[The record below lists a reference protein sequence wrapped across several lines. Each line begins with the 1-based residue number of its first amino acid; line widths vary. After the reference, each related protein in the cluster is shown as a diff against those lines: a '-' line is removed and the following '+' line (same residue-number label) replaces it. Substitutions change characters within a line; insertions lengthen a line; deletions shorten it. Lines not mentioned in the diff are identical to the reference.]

1 MALEKYRKKR
11 QFDVTAEPRG
21 GKIKRGGDAFVI
33 QKHAARNL
41 HYDLRLE
48 LDGVMKS
55 WAVARGPSLVLGEKR
70 LAVHVEDHPIE
81 YNGFEGTIP
90 KGQYGGGTVLI
101 WDRGRWIPD
110 HDPHKGYAKGHLDFA
125 LEGQK
130 LKGHW
135 HLVRMRKRPGERQ
148 EPWLLIKSNDE
159 AARGPKDPD
168 ILEEKPKSVA
178 SGRAMEAI
186 AKAGDAVWES
196 RKSVAENVKTL
207 KKAKTAK
214 KKSAKKVRPAS
225 PSARPRASGDP
236 GARKKKELDSRLR
249 GNERSASK
257 RKRAKSRA
265 ALAAV
270 AVLHETPARR
280 KAGALPDF
288 VPPQLATLH
297 EAAPDSA
304 GWVHEAKFDGY
315 RIQARLEGG
324 KVKLL
329 TRKGLDWTHKFKP
342 VANALAQL
350 DIANALIDG
359 EIVVEADGVSDF
371 SALQD
376 ALKHKKSNFVYYV
389 FDLLHLDGVD
399 RRAQPL
405 IARKAALEKLLK
417 GTDRNAAVRYSEHFE
432 ISGTEMLVHACSANL
447 EGVISKRRDAP
458 YRSGRSDDWIKSKC
472 GQNQEFVIVGY
483 KDAAH
488 LKGAVGALVLGYN
501 EGGTLRYAGR
511 SGTGYAMETA
521 RDLWKKLQP
530 LRRDTPAFGKLPP
543 EERGRKGIWVEPKL
557 VAEIVFR
564 GFTAQG
570 HVRHA
575 VFKGL
580 REDKPARE
588 IVQETPMPTKSAA
601 KKSAAKNPIAKNP
614 TAKKPAKTSSAKSKA
629 ENGGPVKFSHP
640 DRIYWTDVEITKQ
653 QLGAYYESVWDHMAP
668 HVVNRPLALVRCPA
682 GVGGQCFFQKHAAAG
697 LVSDRI
703 KRYKDSHGEELIY
716 IEDLDGLLTL
726 VQAGTLEIHAW
737 GSTIDDVEH
746 ANRIVFDLDP
756 GDGVPWAAVNAA
768 AKELRSR
775 LDDLKLTSFVKTTGG
790 KGLHVVLPTDGTRWD
805 ETKDFAHAMVLA
817 MAADAPDKYVAKMT
831 KSIRGGKIFLD
842 YLRNGRGA
850 TAVVAYS
857 TRSRPGAP
865 VATPVAW
872 DELGPKLAPN
882 KFTLLNFDKRLA
894 SLKQDPWADIA
905 RIKQKLPDLTGKR

>member
-1 MALEKYRKKR
+1 MALQQYRKKR
-11 QFDVTAEPRG
+11 KFDVTAEPRG

-33 QKHAARNL
+33 QKHAATRL

-55 WAVARGPSLVLGEKR
+55 WAVTRGPSLVPGEKR

-81 YNGFEGTIP
+81 YNSFEGTIP

-125 LEGQK
+125 LEGTK

-135 HLVRMRKRPGERQ
+135 HLVRMRKRPGEKQ
-148 EPWLLIKSNDE
+148 EPWLLIKSDDE
-159 AARGPKDPD
+159 AARGPQDPD

-178 SGRAMEAI
+178 SGRSMEAI
-186 AKAGDAVWES
+186 AKAGDAVWQS
-196 RKSVAENVKTL
+196 NRSVAENMKTL

-214 KKSAKKVRPAS
+214 ASKKQAVARPA
-225 PSARPRASGDP
+225 AQ
-236 GARKKKELDSRLR
+236 KKAK
-249 GNERSASK
+249 
-257 RKRAKSRA
+257 AKSRA
-265 ALAAV
+265 ALAA
-270 AVLHETPARR
+270 AEVLRETPARR
-280 KAGALPDF
+280 RASALPNF

-297 EAAPDSA
+297 DAAPDGA
-304 GWVHEAKFDGY
+304 DWVHEAKFDGY
-315 RIQARLEGG
+315 RIQARLEDG

-329 TRKGLDWTHKFKP
+329 TRKGLDWTSKFKP
-342 VANALAQL
+342 VAHAVAQL
-350 DIANALIDG
+350 DTDSALIDG
-359 EIVVEADGVSDF
+359 EIVVEADGISDF

-376 ALKHKKSNFVYYV
+376 ALKHDKSNFVYYV
-389 FDLLHLDGVD
+389 FDLLHRDGVD
-399 RRAQPL
+399 LKAKPL
-405 IARKAALEKLLK
+405 IERKAALEKLLA
-417 GTDRNAAVRYSEHFE
+417 GTDRDGIVRYSEHFE
-432 ISGTEMLVHACSANL
+432 ISGSQMLVHACQINL

-458 YRSGRSDDWIKSKC
+458 YRSGRSEDWIKAKC
-472 GQNQEFVIVGY
+472 GRSQEFVIVGY

-488 LKGAVGALVLGYN
+488 LKGAVGALVLGYY
-501 EGGTLRYAGR
+501 EDGELHYAGR

-521 RDLWKKLQP
+521 RDLWKMLQP
-530 LRRDTPAFGKLPP
+530 LRRDTPAFGLLPL
-543 EERGRKGIWVEPKL
+543 EERGREGIWVEPKL

-580 REDKPARE
+580 RADKPVRE
-588 IVQETPMPTKSAA
+588 IVRETPMPTKSAA
-601 KKSAAKNPIAKNP
+601 KLSATKKVV
-614 TAKKPAKTSSAKSKA
+614 AKKLAKKSTAKSKA
-629 ENGGPVKFSHP
+629 ENEGPVKFSHP

-653 QLGAYYESVWDHMAP
+653 QLGAYYKSVWDHMAP
-668 HVVNRPLALVRCPA
+668 HVVNRPLALVRCPS

-703 KRYKDSHGEELIY
+703 KRHKDSHGEELIS

-746 ANRIVFDLDP
+746 CNRIVFDLDP
-756 GDGVPWAAVNAA
+756 GDDVPWAAVNAA

-775 LDDLKLTSFVKTTGG
+775 LDDLKLVSFVKTTGG
-790 KGLHVVLPTDGTRWD
+790 KGLHVVLPTDGTPWN

-817 MAADAPDKYVAKMT
+817 MAADSPDKYVSKMT

-850 TAVVAYS
+850 TSVVAYS

-865 VATPVAW
+865 VSTPVAW

-894 SLKQDPWADIA
+894 SLKKDPWADIA
-905 RIKQKLPDLTGKR
+905 CIKQKLPDLSGKR

>member
-11 QFDVTAEPRG
+11 EFDVTAEPRG
-21 GKIKRGGDAFVI
+21 GKIKRGGDVFVI
-33 QKHAARNL
+33 QKHAATRL

-55 WAVARGPSLVLGEKR
+55 WAVTRGPSLVPGEKR

-81 YNGFEGTIP
+81 YNTFEGTIP
-90 KGQYGGGTVLI
+90 RGQYGGGTVLI

-125 LEGQK
+125 LEGTK

-135 HLVRMRKRPGERQ
+135 HLVRMRKRPGEKQ
-148 EPWLLIKSNDE
+148 EPWLLIKSDDE
-159 AARGPKDPD
+159 AARGPQDPD

-178 SGRAMEAI
+178 SGRSMEAI

-196 RKSVAENVKTL
+196 KKSVAENVKTL

-214 KKSAKKVRPAS
+214 ASKKRAVARPA
-225 PSARPRASGDP
+225 AQ
-236 GARKKKELDSRLR
+236 KKAK
-249 GNERSASK
+249 
-257 RKRAKSRA
+257 AKSRA
-265 ALAAV
+265 ALAAA
-270 AVLHETPARR
+270 AVLHETPVRR
-280 KAGALPDF
+280 RASALPAF

-297 EAAPDSA
+297 EAAPDGA

-315 RIQARLEGG
+315 RLQARLEDG

-342 VANALAQL
+342 VASAVAQL
-350 DIANALIDG
+350 DAESALIDG
-359 EIVVEADGVSDF
+359 EIVVEADGISDF

-376 ALKHKKSNFVYYV
+376 ALKHDKSNFVYYV
-389 FDLLHLDGVD
+389 FDLLYRDGINL
-399 RRAQPL
+399 RAKPL
-405 IARKAALEKLLK
+405 VERKAALEKLLT
-417 GTDRNAAVRYSEHFE
+417 GTDRNGIVRYSEHFA
-432 ISGTEMLVHACSANL
+432 ISGTEMLARACLINL

-472 GQNQEFVIVGY
+472 GQAQEFVIVGY

-501 EGGTLRYAGR
+501 EGSTLRYAGR
-511 SGTGYAMETA
+511 SGTGYSMETA

-530 LRRDTPAFGKLPP
+530 LRRETPAFGKLPP
-543 EERGRKGIWVEPKL
+543 EERGRNGIWVEPKL

-564 GFTAQG
+564 DFTAQG

-580 REDKPARE
+580 RADKPARE
-588 IVQETPMPTKSAA
+588 IVRERPMPTKSAA
-601 KKSAAKNPIAKNP
+601 KKSTAKKV
-614 TAKKPAKTSSAKSKA
+614 AKKPAKRSIAKSKT
-629 ENGGPVKFSHP
+629 ENESPVKFSHP

-653 QLGAYYESVWDHMAP
+653 QLGAYYEAVWDYVGP
-668 HVVNRPLALVRCPA
+668 HVVNRPLALVRCPS

-703 KRYKDSHGEELIY
+703 KRHKDSHGEELIY

-737 GSTIDDVEH
+737 GSTIDDIEH
-746 ANRIVFDLDP
+746 CNRIVFDLDP
-756 GDGVPWAAVNAA
+756 GDDVPWAAVNAA

-790 KGLHVVLPTDGTRWD
+790 KGLHVVLPTDGTPWD

-817 MAADAPDKYVAKMT
+817 MAADAPDKYVSKMT

-850 TAVVAYS
+850 TSVVAYS

-865 VATPVAW
+865 VSTPVAW

-882 KFTLLNFDKRLA
+882 KFTLLNFNKRLA
-894 SLKQDPWADIA
+894 GLKKDPWADIA
-905 RIKQKLPDLTGKR
+905 RVKQKLPDLAGKR

>member
-11 QFDVTAEPRG
+11 KFDVTAEPRG

-33 QKHAARNL
+33 QKHAATRL

-55 WAVARGPSLVLGEKR
+55 WAVTRGPSLVPGEKR

-81 YNGFEGTIP
+81 YNTFEGTIP
-90 KGQYGGGTVLI
+90 KDQYGGGTVLI

-125 LEGQK
+125 LEGTK

-135 HLVRMRKRPGERQ
+135 HLVRMRKRPGEKQ

-159 AARGPKDPD
+159 AARGPQDPD

-178 SGRAMEAI
+178 SGRSMEAI
-186 AKAGDAVWES
+186 SKAGDAVWQS
-196 RKSVAENVKTL
+196 NRSVAENVKTL
-207 KKAKTAK
+207 KKAKTTKASK
-214 KKSAKKVRPAS
+214 KQAVARPA
-225 PSARPRASGDP
+225 
-236 GARKKKELDSRLR
+236 ARKKAK
-249 GNERSASK
+249 
-257 RKRAKSRA
+257 AKSRA
-265 ALAAV
+265 ALAAA

-280 KAGALPDF
+280 RASALPAF

-297 EAAPDSA
+297 EAAPDGA

-315 RIQARLEGG
+315 RLQARLEDG

-329 TRKGLDWTHKFKP
+329 TRKGLDWTSKFKT
-342 VANALAQL
+342 VANAVAPLGAGS
-350 DIANALIDG
+350 ALIDG
-359 EIVVEADGVSDF
+359 EIVVEAEGVSDF

-376 ALKHKKSNFVYYV
+376 ALKHSNSNFVYYV
-389 FDLLHLDGVD
+389 FDLLYLDGVNL
-399 RRAQPL
+399 RAEPL
-405 IARKAALEKLLK
+405 IERKTALEKLLK
-417 GTDRNAAVRYSEHFE
+417 GTDRNAVVRYSEHFA
-432 ISGTEMLVHACSANL
+432 ISGSEMLVRACHANL

-472 GQNQEFVIVGY
+472 GQAQEFVIVGY
-483 KDAAH
+483 KDASH

-501 EGGTLRYAGR
+501 EGGVLRYAGR
-511 SGTGYAMETA
+511 SGTGYSMETA

-580 REDKPARE
+580 RADKPARE
-588 IVQETPMPTKSAA
+588 IVRERPMPTKSAA
-601 KKSAAKNPIAKNP
+601 KKSTAKTA
-614 TAKKPAKTSSAKSKA
+614 AKKPAKRSIAKSKT
-629 ENGGPVKFSHP
+629 ENEGPVKFSHP

-653 QLGAYYESVWDHMAP
+653 QLGAYCESVWDHMAP
-668 HVVNRPLALVRCPA
+668 HVVNRPLALVRCPS

-703 KRYKDSHGEELIY
+703 KRHKDSHGEELIY

-746 ANRIVFDLDP
+746 CNRIVFDLDP
-756 GDGVPWAAVNAA
+756 GDDVPWAAVNAA

-790 KGLHVVLPTDGTRWD
+790 KGLHVVLPTDGTPWD

-817 MAADAPDKYVAKMT
+817 MAADAPDKYVSKMT

-850 TAVVAYS
+850 TSVVAYS

-865 VATPVAW
+865 VSTPVAW

-894 SLKQDPWADIA
+894 GLKKDPWADIA
-905 RIKQKLPDLTGKR
+905 RVKQKLPDLAGKR